1 MMIRGWHGVNQQAH
15 LLPRLLLTVQ
25 RSPPC
30 TSSRQL
36 TWSPPRLGSKVTCPS
51 SVRLPT
57 RNWPCSTTPPS
68 CQLWF
73 SALLSIFNRRANL
86 DFCIHWSLLN
96 SQHFIGP
103 SLQTKWIIHLVDNC
117 PIWVDSSVQV
127 FPEDSLHLHTS
138 IKLHLCRFK
147 SIKSKGL
154 NSSNQKSSFS

>member
-1 MMIRGWHGVNQQAH
+1 MMIRGGHDVNQQVF
-15 LLPRLLLTVQ
+15 LLPRLLLPVQ

-30 TSSRQL
+30 TSSQL

-51 SVRLPT
+51 LVRLPT

-68 CQLWF
+68 CQLWCI
-73 SALLSIFNRRANL
+73 ALLTNL

-103 SLQTKWIIHLVDNC
+103 SLQPKWIIHLVDNC

-127 FPEDSLHLHTS
+127 FPEDSLHLHPS
-138 IKLHLCRFK
+138 IKLHLCRLK
-147 SIKSKGL
+147 SIKSKGF
-154 NSSNQKSSFS
+154 NSSNQKNSFS